1 MEPLYS
7 FLAKIPPI
15 IPQVLGILAV
25 VTFLAS
31 YQQKKRQNIIL
42 LNVISRVLYIL
53 QYCLLGAFSGA
64 VLDVL
69 GAVSSVIAQKKNTPF
84 IGTHK
89 KAIWLTINVLTV
101 AAGLLLYE
109 NVFSLLPIAGVLLHT
124 GAFWLDD
131 EKQIRRVSLAG
142 SPFWFVYNFK
152 SRAYGS
158 AAGDILTIASILI
171 AMVRYRKQSVKEKL
185 FFI

>member
-1 MEPLYS
+1 MEQIFSL
-7 FLAKIPPI
+7 LDKIPAF

-31 YQQKKRQNIIL
+31 YQQKKRQHIIL

-69 GAVSSVIAQKKNTPF
+69 GAISSVIAQKKNTPF
-84 IGTHK
+84 ISRHK
-89 KAIWLTINVLTV
+89 RAVWIAVNAATV
-101 AAGLLLYE
+101 AVGLLLYE
-109 NVFSLLPIAGVLLHT
+109 DVFSLLPIAGVLLHT

-131 EKQIRRVSLAG
+131 EKWIRRVSLAG
-142 SPFWFVYNFK
+142 SPFWFVYNFR

-158 AAGDILTIASILI
+158 AVGDALTVVSILV
-171 AMVRYRKQSVKEKL
+171 AMVRYRKQSHPEKE
-185 FFI
+185 

>member
-1 MEPLYS
+1 MERLYT
-7 FLAKIPPI
+7 LLDKIPPL

-64 VLDVL
+64 VLDIL
-69 GAVSSVIAQKKNTPF
+69 GAISSVIAQKKNTPF
-84 IGTHK
+84 IRAHK
-89 KAIWLTINVLTV
+89 KVILISVNAITVLV
-101 AAGLLLYE
+101 GLLLYE

-131 EKQIRRVSLAG
+131 EKWIRRVSLAG
-142 SPFWFVYNFK
+142 SPFWFVYNLT

-158 AAGDILTIASILI
+158 AVGDVLTIGSILI
-171 AMVRYRKQSVKEKL
+171 AMVRYRKDTRTKTKSTV
-185 FFI
+185 